1 MAENLG
7 GTLTIIVIE
16 GKLLRDTEAVGKMD
30 PLVEIKY
37 LNQTQRTH
45 TKQEGGKDPFW
56 NQSFDF

>member
-56 NQSFDF
+56 N